1 MQEMINA
8 TRAGTADMQCLKVEL
23 NYFSSEFFLR
33 WLSSKFAGLTEL
45 CILSF

>member
-1 MQEMINA
+1 MINA

-33 WLSSKFAGLTEL
+33 
-45 CILSF
+45 